1 MGYKDT
7 LLKTMLGWMILAA
20 SGCSEGEPVETVLP
34 SGGQGYLAIGGAS
47 VEESSTASAADFTRA
62 DGFTRTDGTALGRTT
77 TDDTLPEEIVLEQ
90 PTDQIGIFLQA
101 DPDKGYAEAITNKMY
116 AYGVPIWTSEPHLM
130 LGEQSAQLAAY
141 YPYDADGIAP
151 KKVTLT
157 SGTYAADKEF
167 YYLPFRASRIS
178 SSFHLKLRRAYSLV
192 RFNLFVGE
200 EDADAGKGAYTGDG
214 QVTAFAFTAPLTSTG
229 TLNLFTG
236 EVTAVNTNV
245 SFAANGTFTAGTPA
259 APYVLDF
266 LIVPTNLSH
275 LAEDAS
281 KVNFTLTVDG
291 KEMKGSLTA
300 TAFFGA
306 DRKLAEGVKYEANI
320 VIRPTGLEVGTLRVQ
335 DWDVVTTETDKPLEN
350 K

>member
-7 LLKTMLGWMILAA
+7 LLKTMLGCMLLAA

-47 VEESSTASAADFTRA
+47 VEESSAASAAGFTRA
-62 DGFTRTDGTALGRTT
+62 GRTT
-77 TDDTLPEEIVLEQ
+77 ADDTLPEEIVLKQ

-101 DPDKGYAEAITNKMY
+101 DPDKGYPEAVTNKKY
-116 AYGVPIWTSEPHLM
+116 TYGVPIWTSEPHLM

-141 YPYDADGIAP
+141 YPYDADGFAP
-151 KKVTLT
+151 GKVMLI
-157 SGTYAADKEF
+157 SRAYAADKEF

-192 RFNLFVGE
+192 RFNLFAGE
-200 EDADAGKGAYTGDG
+200 EDADAGKGAYAGDG
-214 QVTAFAFTAPLTSTG
+214 QVTAFSFTAPLISTG

-236 EVTAVNTNV
+236 AVTPANTGV
-245 SFAANGTFTAGTPA
+245 SFTAGSTFTAGTAA
-259 APYVLDF
+259 APYKLDY
-266 LIVPTNLSH
+266 LIIPTDLST
-275 LAEDAS
+275 LADEAS
-281 KVNFTLTVDG
+281 KVSFTLTVDG

-300 TAFFGA
+300 AAFFGA
-306 DRKLAEGVKYEANI
+306 DKRLAEGVKYEANI

-335 DWDVVTTETDKPLEN
+335 DWDVVTADTDKPLEN

>member
-1 MGYKDT
+1 MGYKDI

-34 SGGQGYLAIGGAS
+34 SGRQGYLAIGGAS
-47 VEESSTASAADFTRA
+47 VEESSAASAAGFTRA
-62 DGFTRTDGTALGRTT
+62 DGTAPGRTT
-77 TDDTLPEEIVLEQ
+77 ADDTLPVEIELTKN
-90 PTDQIGIFLQA
+90 TDQIGIFLQA
-101 DPDKGYAEAITNKMY
+101 DPDKGYAEAITNKKY
-116 AYGVPIWTSEPHLM
+116 TYGVPIWTSEPHLM
-130 LGEQSAQLAAY
+130 LGEESAQLAAY
-141 YPYDADGIAP
+141 YPYDADGFAP

-157 SGTYAADKEF
+157 SGAYAADKEF

-192 RFNLFVGE
+192 RFNLFAGE
-200 EDADAGKGAYTGDG
+200 EDADAGKGAYAGDG
-214 QVTAFAFTAPLTSTG
+214 QVTAFAFTAPLISTG

-236 EVTAVNTNV
+236 AVSPVNTGV
-245 SFAANGTFTAGTPA
+245 SFTAGSTFTAGTAA
-259 APYVLDF
+259 APYIMDF
-266 LIVPTNLSH
+266 LIIPTDLSTM
-275 LAEDAS
+275 ADDAS
-281 KVNFTLTVDG
+281 KVSFTLTVDG

-306 DRKLAEGVKYEANI
+306 DKRLAEGVKYEANI

-335 DWDVVTTETDKPLEN
+335 DWDVVTADTDKPLEN